1 MAMSSA
7 SLNIIE
13 AVELFKGCRR
23 SNLKRMRGLGT
34 TVVLPPGLALCVEG
48 ERGSE
53 FFVLLEGVV
62 DVRKPGR
69 RIAWLHSGGW
79 FGETALMHNVGRQAS
94 VTSATT
100 STVIVFD
107 PREFSGL
114 CDTAPLVRERLERTA
129 ALYLCGEEPL
139 AEPWY
144 EPMGRRATAPSN
156 PRPST
161 AHRRNTP
168 RTNGRQ
174 RTVPVHGSGRLL

>member
-1 MAMSSA
+1 MSSA
-7 SLNIIE
+7 SRKIIE
-13 AVELFKGCRR
+13 AVELFKGCPR
-23 SNLKRMRGLGT
+23 SHLKRMNGIGT

-48 ERGSE
+48 DRGSE

-79 FGETALMHNVGRQAS
+79 FGETALIHNVGRQAS

-100 STVIVFD
+100 STVMVFD
-107 PREFSGL
+107 PREFCSL

-139 AEPWY
+139 AETWY
-144 EPMGRRATAPSN
+144 EPAGRRATAAN
-156 PRPST
+156 GFRPST
-161 AHRRNTP
+161 SHPRRAPSTIA
-168 RTNGRQ
+168 RR
-174 RTVPVHGSGRLL
+174 RTVPVNGSARVV